1 MALPTRPTV
10 VNSSSPFDLP
20 APPNPRA
27 NNFYT
32 WILLLWQW
40 TLAFGK
46 TINTTVATLSTTVT
60 SGLAAK
66 LNADAA
72 DILNGTVSVATSA
85 SAGITTGTITWDASG
100 NLTGGT
106 GVAITGNGIVGAA
119 TGVATFT
126 LKASDGSATFAGTL
140 SAPSGNIG
148 SFTIGTYLY
157 TGTKT
162 AYNDTNAGVHIGS
175 DGIGIGN
182 NVFTVSSAG
191 VLVATSATIS
201 GTIDL
206 GNNLIFST
214 GGVTYGTISASASTK
229 DWKFEGGVSG
239 SEYANI
245 SIGTGGLTAGFAA
258 KTGDMVFIARGYQIL
273 SGGNQ
278 SSEIILTGGLA
289 NVRTGDF
296 AVNTNKF
303 KVIAASGNTTVAGT
317 LGVTGAITGNL
328 TGNASGTAA
337 TVTGAAQTAITSL
350 GTLTG
355 LTIAGALST
364 YNINADAAG
373 TRTIGATYYYAG
385 ISSAYHYG
393 YSYLMWQ
400 DPTAAPNG
408 FVYQTTTTRSM
419 ISMHLTHNLAAN
431 KYKLNLVPGTGTPP
445 FMYINIGGKVCLFID
460 ATGASTAC

>member
-157 TGTKT
+157 TGTKI

-258 KTGDMVFIARGYQIL
+258 KTGDMVFIASGYQIL

-328 TGNASGTAA
+328 TGNASGSSGTCTGLAGSA
-337 TVTGAAQTAITSL
+337 TVLA
-350 GTLTG
+350 
-355 LTIAGALST
+355 
-364 YNINADAAG
+364 NA
-373 TRTIGATYYYAG
+373 RTIGGVSFNGSANITPTTLADAGGYTMTQGNCGLATRFMTHAG
-385 ISSAYHYG
+385 SA
-393 YSYLMWQ
+393 
-400 DPTAAPNG
+400 T
-408 FVYQTTTTRSM
+408 
-419 ISMHLTHNLAAN
+419 
-431 KYKLNLVPGTGTPP
+431 GTGVATTSLNDKPGGNSTNGWLKVYLDGSL
-445 FMYINIGGKVCLFID
+445 FYIPYW
-460 ATGASTAC
+460 T